1 MPLQASCGVQSRV
14 GRLCS
19 TETLRGSSCGK
30 RSCCPA
36 WLLTIPRLP
45 QDLREKNWKAME
57 ALASAERTFEEK
69 LRSLTQ
75 AKVSPSL
82 RRAS

>member
-1 MPLQASCGVQSRV
+1 MC
-14 GRLCS
+14 
-19 TETLRGSSCGK
+19 
-30 RSCCPA
+30 SCCPV
-36 WLLTIPRLP
+36 WLLTVPHLPP

-57 ALASAERTFEEK
+57 ALASAERAFEEK

-82 RRAS
+82 RHA